1 MFTNMHIAKANA
13 TESKIEMEL
22 LFLSESTQAACLE
35 LIMSLEAEDRIT
47 YLNQFM
53 QKVTAMTAD
62 VVTTPAD
69 KMEWLLAAWF
79 PHNKKVLTLF
89 WDGLCHLFLFYGFK
103 MAQDLSIN
111 GSKLCQRG
119 TKRKMLDGVSGFTH
133 FFNSA
138 WANFHTM
145 LGVKMQDGCGLG
157 LNIPYKYRYLMQ
169 LE

>member
-13 TESKIEMEL
+13 TESQIEMEL

-103 MAQDLSIN
+103 MAQYLPIN
-111 GSKLCQRG
+111 GSKLCVHG
-119 TKRKMLDGVSGFTH
+119 EKRKILDDAYGFVHIFVSDWATSVAMLVRENWMDADWGKI
-133 FFNSA
+133 
-138 WANFHTM
+138 FHMNT
-145 LGVKMQDGCGLG
+145 G
-157 LNIPYKYRYLMQ
+157 I
-169 LE
+169 